1 MRAQG
6 LKRRITSSLRVCLT
20 VWLSTPIRPV
30 PGCPENPPNIKT
42 KPPEISFYIRG
53 GGGRFN
59 ITGKGINDVPTSRL
73 GFKGFQKL
81 ATQIGR
87 VCWVWDCGVWG
98 ALEALQ
104 SLD

>member
-53 GGGRFN
+53 GGGGRFN
-59 ITGKGINDVPTSRL
+59 ITGKGLMMFQHL
-73 GFKGFQKL
+73 GLDLKGFRSWRL
-81 ATQIGR
+81 RSGGFAGIGI
-87 VCWVWDCGVWG
+87 VGFGV
-98 ALEALQ
+98 L
-104 SLD
+104 